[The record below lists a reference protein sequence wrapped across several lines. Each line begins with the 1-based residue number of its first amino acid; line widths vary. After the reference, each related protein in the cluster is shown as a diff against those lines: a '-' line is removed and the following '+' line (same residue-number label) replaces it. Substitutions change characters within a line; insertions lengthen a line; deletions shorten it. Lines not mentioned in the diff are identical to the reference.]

1 MAIANFRVGTCGC
14 FDMRH
19 FWLILLS
26 FLGLTAAAV
35 PASADITYQLNCV
48 SDPCT
53 TTGNFGSINLHQNG
67 SGTVLDPYYVTVT
80 VDLTTASS
88 AEKFAGTGAGYA
100 VTWNIAGNPTL
111 SSVSV
116 TSANAGNFTVQ
127 NFDPSDHSPPGPNYQ
142 RYKATPFT
150 PGSCSYNDAGCMMY
164 AIDYNIGGSG
174 GNDSKLVFDVMKSGG
189 LVLSD
194 FTANSDGYFFTA
206 DVSGPGSCNPTCNV
220 ASNTTTA
227 PEPGTVFMLLAGLGS
242 LLMVRRRR
250 QLVRA
255 N

>member
-1 MAIANFRVGTCGC
+1 
-14 FDMRH
+14 MRH

-206 DVSGPGSCNPTCNV
+206 DVSGISI
-220 ASNTTTA
+220 ASEAPETSSFAPLLTTT
-227 PEPGTVFMLLAGLGS
+227 EPRFA
-242 LLMVRRRR
+242 VRLPLRLFGFCNLFAR
-250 QLVRA
+250 LVKRSY
-255 N
+255 NRHKVCCKPTLPL